1 MKVKTIVTVVLLGF
15 VAGSLGW
22 LIFKSGPDNKT
33 EAATNPSST
42 EVTSPTEVTAP
53 SVPKAKP
60 TASGNP
66 SVAPRPDRVIVYY
79 FHTTFRCPTCYKIE
93 KYTKEAMES
102 GFSQALGDG
111 RVEFQVLNIEEPA
124 NSHFVQDYKLY
135 TKSVVVVDIKDGK
148 QARWSNLAKV
158 WELVGNQPL
167 FIKYIQDEV
176 NRYLQGK

>member
-1 MKVKTIVTVVLLGF
+1 MKMKTVLTVVLLAF

-22 LIFKSGPDNKT
+22 LIFKPGPDKTT

-42 EVTSPTEVTAP
+42 EATSP
-53 SVPKAKP
+53 SMPKARP

-66 SVAPRPDRVIVYY
+66 SVSPRPDRVNVYY

-93 KYTKEAMES
+93 KYTQEAMES
-102 GFSQALGDG
+102 GFSPALRDG
-111 RVEFQVLNIEEPA
+111 RVQFQVLNIEEPA
-124 NSHFVQDYKLY
+124 NAHFVQDYKLY

-148 QARWSNLAKV
+148 QVRWSNLAKV
-158 WELVGNQPL
+158 WELVGNQKL

-176 NRYLQGK
+176 NGYLQGK